1 MAIGG
6 ASNNPYNNKLNS
18 MGLFKN
24 AGISPERANNT
35 ERTEEPRTSDAD
47 QTRGRASELAAT
59 LRPDGFSGVVNAD
72 KMLATAGASNVA
84 RSTSVN
90 ATSNT
95 GDVSALG
102 EPASVGAVSGPGFET
117 LASNDNFD
125 TAAGN
130 SKLALFANFAQAGTL
145 SGDFNVSR
153 ENASTRD
160 NTLLLTAAAN
170 G

>member
-6 ASNNPYNNKLNS
+6 ASNNPYNHLNS

-24 AGISPERANNT
+24 AGVSSQNNT
-35 ERTEEPRTSDAD
+35 EEPGTSPAS
-47 QTRGRASELAAT
+47 TRERASERAAS
-59 LRPDGFSGVVNAD
+59 LRPDGFGVVNTD
-72 KMLATAGASNVA
+72 KMLATAGASNIP
-84 RSTSVN
+84 RSTPTSV
-90 ATSNT
+90 TSNT
-95 GDVSALG
+95 NDVSALG
-102 EPASVGAVSGPGFET
+102 EPASVGAVSGPGLET

-160 NTLLLTAAAN
+160 NTLLLKAAAN